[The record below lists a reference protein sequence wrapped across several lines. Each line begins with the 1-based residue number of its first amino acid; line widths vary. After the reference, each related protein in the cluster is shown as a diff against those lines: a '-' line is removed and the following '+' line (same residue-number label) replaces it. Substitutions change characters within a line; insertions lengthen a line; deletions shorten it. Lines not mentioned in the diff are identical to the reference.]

1 MTKKFNNPKVSLS
14 FKQNLNSWKK
24 GVKKKIIN
32 EASNPIAKASRGGLI
47 LT

>member
-1 MTKKFNNPKVSLS
+1 MTKKFNNPKQSLS
-14 FKQNLNSWKK
+14 YKQNLKSWKR

-32 EASNPIAKASRGGLI
+32 EASNEIARASRGGLI

>member
-1 MTKKFNNPKVSLS
+1 MAKTFNNPKQSLS
-14 FKQNLNSWKK
+14 YKQNLNSWKR

-32 EASNPIAKASRGGLI
+32 EASNKIAKASRGGLI